1 MCKAD
6 FVEIIEKE
14 LKAEDLGLASFIEL
28 NTDTQE
34 RLAMNQA
41 IHSFAVGLLYRMNHG
56 GIPA

>member
-1 MCKAD
+1 MSKAD

-14 LKAEDLGLASFIEL
+14 LRREDSGLANFIAV

-41 IHSFAVGLLYRMNHG
+41 IHSFAVGLLYRMREVQ
-56 GIPA
+56 A